1 MKTMKSLALILMS
14 CCCISMMAEQKTP
27 PQIVAEAGKARVVR
41 DAGQEK
47 LVLIT
52 GRTTRFESK
61 EGISLSAD
69 IELRLDEETW
79 NSLLDL
85 VDASWGEKPIRMK
98 ALDGANVDIQ
108 KAKINSVDGL
118 IFTSGTAYVAVPNR
132 DLKSLIKRVLES
144 YKMDAVKHDDL
155 DVKRYGENDQWGDK

>member
-27 PQIVAEAGKARVVR
+27 PQIVAEVGKARVVR

-52 GRTTRFESK
+52 GRTTRFDSK

-98 ALDGANVDIQ
+98 ALDGANVEIQ
-108 KAKINSVDGL
+108 KAKINNEDGL
-118 IFTSGTAYVAVPNR
+118 IFTSGTMYVAVVNQ
-132 DLKSLIKRVLES
+132 DVKSLLKQVVVARQ
-144 YKMDAVKHDDL
+144 K
-155 DVKRYGENDQWGDK
+155 YGFLVYYSPQDTIAAK

>member
-27 PQIVAEAGKARVVR
+27 PQIVAEVGKARVVR

-69 IELRLDEETW
+69 IELRLDEDAW
-79 NSLLDL
+79 SLLIGL
-85 VDASWGEKPIRMK
+85 ADAPWGEKPLRMK
-98 ALDGANVDIQ
+98 ALDGANVEVQ
-108 KAKINSVDGL
+108 KAKINGEDGL
-118 IFTSGTAYVAVPNR
+118 IFTSGTMYVAVVNK
-132 DLKSLIKRVLES
+132 DFKSLCNQVIVASRETKYSNFEER
-144 YKMDAVKHDDL
+144 
-155 DVKRYGENDQWGDK
+155 

>member
-1 MKTMKSLALILMS
+1 MKPFKLLFPILMS

-27 PQIVAEAGKARVVR
+27 PQIVAEVGKARIVR

-69 IELRLDEETW
+69 IELRLDEDAW
-79 NSLLDL
+79 SLLIGL
-85 VDASWGEKPIRMK
+85 ADAPWGEKPLRMK
-98 ALDGANVDIQ
+98 ALDGASVEVQ
-108 KAKINSVDGL
+108 KARINNEDGL
-118 IFTSGTAYVAVPNR
+118 FFLSGSTHVAILNQDILYLHGVSHKP
-132 DLKSLIKRVLES
+132 LK
-144 YKMDAVKHDDL
+144 
-155 DVKRYGENDQWGDK
+155 

>member
-27 PQIVAEAGKARVVR
+27 PQIVAEVGKARVVR

-52 GRTTRFESK
+52 DRTTRFESK

-85 VDASWGEKPIRMK
+85 VDASWGEKPLRMK
-98 ALDGANVDIQ
+98 ALDGANVEVQ
-108 KAKINSVDGL
+108 KARINNEDGL
-118 IFTSGTAYVAVPNR
+118 FFLSGSAHVAILNR
-132 DLKSLIKRVLES
+132 DILSLHGVSHKPLK
-144 YKMDAVKHDDL
+144 
-155 DVKRYGENDQWGDK
+155 